1 MTTSTVV
8 PGVWTPEQSARVEQ
22 VYTDA
27 PTPETVESLA
37 AELGRSSRSIIAKLS
52 KAGLYVKPPKRT
64 KSGEVVESKED
75 KVERIAALL
84 MVKPDRVRGLEFANK
99 STLDLIAGA
108 LAKAQV
114 STDAADAAE

>member
-1 MTTSTVV
+1 MATAS
-8 PGVWTPEQSARVEQ
+8 PSVWTQEHAERVAQ
-22 VYTDA
+22 VYADA

-114 STDAADAAE
+114 ADAADAAE